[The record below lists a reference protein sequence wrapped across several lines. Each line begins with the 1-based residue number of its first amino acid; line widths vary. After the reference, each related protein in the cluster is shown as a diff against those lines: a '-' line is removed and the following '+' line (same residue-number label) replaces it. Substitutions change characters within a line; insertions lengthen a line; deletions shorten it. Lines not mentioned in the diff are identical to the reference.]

1 MNDIINND
9 RPELLEALEG
19 ILGIGK
25 RNMSNPK
32 YDGYFDEARQA
43 IAKAKGMDEKIK
55 CSEYCENEATK
66 ESHCCPHQYETYS
79 NDCDSFCNCCDDC
92 KHDCEMDN

>member
-1 MNDIINND
+1 MTEATKIKSLIEAVDPNDT
-9 RPELLEALEG
+9 E
-19 ILGIGK
+19 
-25 RNMSNPK
+25 
-32 YDGYFDEARQA
+32 
-43 IAKAKGMDEKIK
+43 GMDEKIK